1 MDDLERPS
9 RFPKISNHRHS
20 STWPYSFDSR
30 LASEREQKVSG
41 YDLKDYV
48 DVKQR
53 IKLFIDKYPDGSLQF
68 EFKGMLESNPD
79 MIWGIAMAFREQN
92 DNRPGVGIACELAI
106 GKTSFTRGSEL
117 MNLETSAWG
126 RAIAALGIGLENG
139 IASRQEV
146 KGSQDRNSEPPL
158 TGDPSD
164 NPKLTDPNNATPAQV
179 KLITQLFNGN
189 IEEMK
194 RYVNDWKTRQG
205 YEETHKLSKFNAI
218 KLIDELKSSGF
229 QAIPRRTDEASTD

>member
-1 MDDLERPS
+1 M
-9 RFPKISNHRHS
+9 S
-20 STWPYSFDSR
+20 S
-30 LASEREQKVSG
+30 
-41 YDLKDYV
+41 YDLKDYI

-68 EFKGMLESNPD
+68 EFQGILDSNPD
-79 MIWGIAMAFREQN
+79 MIWGIARAYRTAN
-92 DNRPGVGIACELAI
+92 DERPGIGIACELAI

-139 IASRQEV
+139 VATRQEV
-146 KGSQDRNSEPPL
+146 SAAQQRQEPMP
-158 TGDPSD
+158 TGDPADFPANHNSSI
-164 NPKLTDPNNATPAQV
+164 ATPAQV

-194 RYVNDWKTRQG
+194 SYVDDWKKRQG
-205 YEETHKLSKFNAI
+205 YETRHKLTKFNAI
-218 KLIDELKSSGF
+218 KLIDELKTNGF
-229 QAIPRRTDEASTD
+229 TAIPRRSDETNPE